1 MNDENKDKTMIKI
14 KLIVPKLLSSN
25 QNLKGN
31 TQTLNLEYNNPVTV
45 EQVLKDAQIKT
56 QFLGFMVM
64 DGKKNVNKKFV
75 IKESCEI
82 KLYLL
87 MAGG

>member
-1 MNDENKDKTMIKI
+1 MINI

-31 TQTLNLEYNNPVTV
+31 TQTLNLEYNHHVTV

-64 DGKKNVNKKFV
+64 DGEKNINKKYL
-75 IKESCEI
+75 IEKSCEI